1 MFSKELNPQ
10 QWEAVRH
17 TQGPLIVVAGAGS
30 GKTRVITYRI
40 LYLILNEK
48 VPPEKILAITF
59 TNKAA
64 SEMRERVHQ
73 KLGASDSYPW
83 ISTFHSF
90 CLRVLRKHIGLL
102 GFTTDFVIYDAQD
115 QLTLLKQCMKSAN
128 MNHEAFP
135 PRTLLNHIS
144 GFKNDHLTPEDLH
157 LDSLPYGNKLKAA
170 EIYPRYQQTLRQ
182 NNALDFDDL
191 LMMTVQLL
199 RQDEALREHYHNRFH
214 SILVDEFQ
222 DTNVTQYHLVKLL
235 AGKHHNVCVVGD
247 DDQSIY
253 QWRGAHP
260 DNILNFEKE
269 FAGTRVIKLEQN
281 YRSTQNILGAAG
293 AVVKENTSRKDK
305 TLWTENEKGN
315 PVIYYRAADEMDEA
329 RVVCERIQQWADEPE
344 HSYDDIAVLYRTNA
358 QSRVMEDYLRQHDIP
373 YKVIGGQ
380 RFYER
385 REIKDILAY
394 MRVALNPIDSVA
406 VKRILNVPARGI
418 GKTSVEKIEVYC
430 REHDRPLMEGLR
442 QASRMGLVGSGPAK
456 KIGLFVDL
464 IDGLAGVGQASPP
477 LDFLNEIL
485 ERTGYV
491 ALLERENTIESKSR
505 LDNLRELVTAV
516 ETFIDVEREGTLQD
530 YLDKASLVADADGL
544 DQARGALQLMTLHTC
559 KGLEFEA
566 VFIIGLENGL
576 LPHASSLSDMN
587 QYEEERRLCYV
598 GFTRAKKK
606 LMLSN
611 ARRRRIYGSTCSY
624 QPSDFLTSIPD
635 EILERESSPE
645 MDRSALHSHSYSRRG
660 REDEPPQLRAAPA
673 EGDYVVGTKVLHP
686 KFGSGVVLN
695 KEGKEEDLKLEVY
708 FKKVGKKKLS
718 VNHAKLI
725 VV

>member
-17 TQGPLIVVAGAGS
+17 TRGPLIVVAGAGS

-40 LYLILNEK
+40 LYLILNEQ

-73 KLGASDSYPW
+73 KLGSSESYPW

-115 QLTLLKQCMKSAN
+115 QLTLVKQCMQAAN
-128 MNHEAFP
+128 VNHEAFP
-135 PRTLLNHIS
+135 PRTLLHHIS
-144 GFKNDHLTPEDLH
+144 GFKNDHLTPEDINP
-157 LDSLPYGNKLKAA
+157 DSLPYGNKLKAA
-170 EIYPRYQQTLRQ
+170 EIYPRYQQTLRK

-199 RQDEALREHYHNRFH
+199 RQDEALREHYQNRFH

-281 YRSTQNILGAAG
+281 YRSTQNILSAAG
-293 AVVKENTSRKDK
+293 AVVKGNTSRKDK

-329 RVVCERIQQWADEPE
+329 RVVCERIQQWAQTAG
-344 HSYDDIAVLYRTNA
+344 HSYDDMAVLYRTNA

-406 VKRILNVPARGI
+406 VKRILNVPVRGI
-418 GKTSVEKIEVYC
+418 GKTSIEKIETFC
-430 REHDRPLMEGLR
+430 REHDQPLIEGLR
-442 QASRMGLVGSGPAK
+442 KAAPLALVGSGPAK
-456 KIGLFVDL
+456 KIGLFLELLDTL
-464 IDGLAGVGQASPP
+464 SRVGQESPP
-477 LDFLNEIL
+477 VEFLTEIL
-485 ERTGYV
+485 ERTGYG
-491 ALLERENTIESKSR
+491 AMLERENTIESKSR
-505 LDNLRELVTAV
+505 IENLKELVTAV
-516 ETFIDVEREGTLQD
+516 ETFIEIERQGTLQD
-530 YLDKASLVADADGL
+530 FLDRAALISDADGL
-544 DQARGALQLMTLHTC
+544 DQSRGLLQLMTLHTC

-576 LPHASSLSDMN
+576 LPHASALSDMN

-635 EILERESSPE
+635 EILERETSPE
-645 MDRSALHSHSYSRRG
+645 MDRGVAYSHSYSRKG
-660 REDEPPQLRAAPA
+660 RQAVPRKLAEAPA
-673 EGDYVVGTKVLHP
+673 DGDYVVGTKVLHP

-695 KEGKEEDLKLEVY
+695 KEGKEEDLKVEVY

-725 VV
+725 VI

>member
-1 MFSKELNPQ
+1 MFSSELNPQ

-17 TQGPLIVVAGAGS
+17 TQGPLMVVAGAGS

-40 LYLILNEK
+40 LYLILNEQ

-73 KLGASDSYPW
+73 KLDPGENYPW

-115 QLTLLKQCMKSAN
+115 QLTLVKQCMKSAN
-128 MNHEAFP
+128 VNHEAFP
-135 PRTLLNHIS
+135 PRSILNHIS
-144 GFKNDHLTPEDLH
+144 GFKNDHLTPEDLSP
-157 LDSLPYGNKLKAA
+157 DSLPYGNKLKAA
-170 EIYPRYQQTLRQ
+170 EIYPMYQQTLRK

-199 RQDEALREHYHNRFH
+199 QQDEALREHYQSRFH

-235 AGKHHNVCVVGD
+235 AGQHHNVCVVGD

-260 DNILNFEKE
+260 DNILNFEKD

-281 YRSTQNILGAAG
+281 YRSTQNILDAAG

-329 RVVCERIQQWADEPE
+329 RVVCERVQQWADEAG
-344 HSYDDIAVLYRTNA
+344 HSYNDIAVLYRTNA
-358 QSRVMEDYLRQHDIP
+358 QSRVMEDFLRQCGIS
-373 YKVIGGQ
+373 YKVIGGL

-385 REIKDILAY
+385 REVKDILAY
-394 MRVALNPIDSVA
+394 MRVALNPIDSVS

-418 GKTSVEKIEVYC
+418 GKTSVEKIETFC
-430 REHDRPLMEGLR
+430 REHDRPLIEGLR
-442 QASRMGLVGSGPAK
+442 QATPRGLVGSGPAK
-456 KIGLFVDL
+456 KIGLFLELLDTL
-464 IDGLAGVGQASPP
+464 GRMGRECPP
-477 LDFLNEIL
+477 VDFLNEIL

-505 LDNLRELVTAV
+505 LDNLQELVTAV
-516 ETFIDVEREGTLQD
+516 EQFIEIERQGTLQD
-530 YLDKASLVADADGL
+530 FLDRASLVADADDI
-544 DQARGALQLMTLHTC
+544 DQEKGALQLMTLHTC

-566 VFIIGLENGL
+566 VFVIGVENGL

-606 LMLSN
+606 LMISN

-635 EILERESSPE
+635 EILVRETSPE
-645 MDRSALHSHSYSRRG
+645 IDLGGSRSHSFSRQG
-660 REDEPPQLRAAPA
+660 RADAPLKLAEAPA
-673 EGDYVVGTKVLHP
+673 DGEYVVGTKVLHP

-695 KEGKEEDLKLEVY
+695 KAGKEEDLKVEVY
-708 FKKVGKKKLS
+708 FKKAGKKKLS

-725 VV
+725 VI